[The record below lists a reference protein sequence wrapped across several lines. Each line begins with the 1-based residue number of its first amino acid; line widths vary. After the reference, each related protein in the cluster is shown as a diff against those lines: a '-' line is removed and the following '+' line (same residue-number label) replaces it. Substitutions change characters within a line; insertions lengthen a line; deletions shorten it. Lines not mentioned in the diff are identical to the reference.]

1 MLTATGWLLLI
12 SSALLVAAGRVFGAA
27 ELLAVGIAGTT
38 VAVFSVAYVRV
49 RQPLRVT
56 ARSLRPLQVHVGD
69 DCQVSIELSNPSR
82 LRSPVLQL
90 ADSHSFSTESPSDRT
105 QDRMQD
111 HVQDRTQDRIQ
122 DRVRLPETLVAPVSG
137 RGEMIIS
144 YRLPTVRRG
153 LLETGPL
160 ALTVTDPLGISTR
173 RLESGGH
180 AEALVY
186 PTVFPVRP
194 PPRLPGNTFDAVR
207 RSPMAHS
214 GDELYGLRP
223 FQRGDDPR
231 RIHWRSSAHH
241 DELIV
246 RQLEEFSHTH
256 TTVLLDTRADLS
268 DFELGAGAGERFEAM
283 VSAAASICRA
293 SQHRGDQV
301 RLVTT
306 ADFDS
311 GHGSDSAHLHDI
323 YRHLALASPRFGSLL
338 GAVEW
343 LSRGQSGGLVVL
355 VAASVDGTEPG
366 SLTSLG
372 SHFSSKTVVLFAGG
386 RPAPPAPPEQP
397 PPAFIPGTSLLLVD
411 EPLGFADAWAAH
423 TASGENAPVMSSP
436 VESTAPTAPDSR

>member
-1 MLTATGWLLLI
+1 MLTATGWLLFI
-12 SSALLVAAGRVFGAA
+12 CSALLVAAGRVFGSS
-27 ELLAVGIAGTT
+27 ELLAVGIAGAA
-38 VAVFSVAYVRV
+38 VAILSVAYVRI
-49 RQPLRVT
+49 RQPLRAT

-69 DCQVSIELSNPSR
+69 DCQVRIELSNPSR
-82 LRSPVLQL
+82 LRSPVVRF
-90 ADSHSFSTESPSDRT
+90 ADSQTFSTESSSDYF
-105 QDRMQD
+105 QSPDM
-111 HVQDRTQDRIQ
+111 
-122 DRVRLPETLVAPVSG
+122 LVAPISG
-137 RGEMIIS
+137 RDEMTVA
-144 YRLPTVRRG
+144 YRLPTVKRG
-153 LLETGPL
+153 HLKTGPL
-160 ALTVTDPLGISTR
+160 ALTLTDPLGISTR
-173 RLESGGH
+173 RFESGEH

-186 PTVFPVRP
+186 PTVFPIKP

-207 RSPMAHS
+207 RSPMAQS

-246 RQLEEFSHTH
+246 RQFEEFSHTH
-256 TTVLLDTRADLS
+256 TTVLLDTRSVLL
-268 DFELGAGAGERFEAM
+268 DFESHVGDGERFEAM

-311 GHGSDSAHLHDI
+311 GYGSDSAHLHKI
-323 YRHLALASPRFGSLL
+323 YGHLTLVSPDVGSLF

-343 LSRGQSGGLVVL
+343 LSRGQGGGLVVL
-355 VAASVDGTEPG
+355 VAAAVDGTEPG

-386 RPAPPAPPEQP
+386 ERAQPEQP
-397 PPAFIPGTSLLLVD
+397 PPAFIPGTTLLMV
-411 EPLGFADAWAAH
+411 ENPLGFADAWGTH
-423 TASGENAPVMSSP
+423 TASSEDPSIAPISADQ
-436 VESTAPTAPDSR
+436 TAPNRRP

>member
-12 SSALLVAAGRVFGAA
+12 ASALLVAAGQVFGSS
-27 ELLAVGIAGTT
+27 ELLAVGIAGAA
-38 VAVFSVAYVRV
+38 VAILSVAYVRV

-56 ARSLRPLQVHVGD
+56 ARLLKPLQVHVGD
-69 DCQVSIELSNPSR
+69 DCQVRIELTNPSS

-90 ADSHSFSTESPSDRT
+90 ADSHTFSTESSSDHF
-105 QDRMQD
+105 QSPDD
-111 HVQDRTQDRIQ
+111 
-122 DRVRLPETLVAPVSG
+122 LLAAPISG
-137 RGEMIIS
+137 RDEMTVA
-144 YRLPTVRRG
+144 YRLPTAKRG
-153 LLETGPL
+153 HLKTGPL
-160 ALTVTDPLGISTR
+160 TLTLTDPLGISSR
-173 RLESGGH
+173 RFESGEP

-186 PTVFPVRP
+186 PTVFPIKP

-207 RSPMAHS
+207 RSPMAQS

-246 RQLEEFSHTH
+246 RQFEEFSHTH
-256 TTVLLDTRADLS
+256 TTVLLDTRAVLL
-268 DFELGAGAGERFEAM
+268 DFESRVGDGERFEAM

-311 GHGSDSAHLHDI
+311 GYGSDSAHLHKI
-323 YRHLALASPRFGSLL
+323 YGHLTLVSPDVGSLF

-343 LSRGQSGGLVVL
+343 LSRGQGGGLVVL

-372 SHFSSKTVVLFAGG
+372 SHFSSKTVVLFAGAE
-386 RPAPPAPPEQP
+386 PTEPEQLP
-397 PPAFIPGTSLLLVD
+397 PSFIPGTALLLVD
-411 EPLGFADAWAAH
+411 KPPGFADAWAGH
-423 TASGENAPVMSSP
+423 TASSEDPSIAPNP
-436 VESTAPTAPDSR
+436 AESTASKTRP

>member
-1 MLTATGWLLLI
+1 MLTATGWLLFI
-12 SSALLVAAGRVFGAA
+12 FSALLVAAGRVFGSS
-27 ELLAVGIAGTT
+27 ELLGVGIAGAA
-38 VAVFSVAYVRV
+38 VATLSVAYVRV

-56 ARSLRPLQVHVGD
+56 ARSLRPLQLHVGD
-69 DCQVSIELSNPSR
+69 DCQVRIELANPSN

-90 ADSHSFSTESPSDRT
+90 ADSHTFSTESASDYF
-105 QDRMQD
+105 QSPDM
-111 HVQDRTQDRIQ
+111 
-122 DRVRLPETLVAPVSG
+122 LVAPISG
-137 RGEMIIS
+137 RDEMTVA
-144 YRLPTVRRG
+144 YRLPTAKRG
-153 LLETGPL
+153 HLKTGPL
-160 ALTVTDPLGISTR
+160 ALTLSDPLGISTR
-173 RLESGGH
+173 RFESGEP

-207 RSPMAHS
+207 RSPMAQS

-246 RQLEEFSHTH
+246 RQFEEFSHTH
-256 TTVLLDTRADLS
+256 TTVLLDTRAVLLE
-268 DFELGAGAGERFEAM
+268 FESTVGDGERFEAM

-311 GHGSDSAHLHDI
+311 GYGSDSAHLHKIYGHLSLVSPDI
-323 YRHLALASPRFGSLL
+323 GSLF

-343 LSRGQSGGLVVL
+343 LSRGQGGGLVVL

-372 SHFSSKTVVLFAGG
+372 SHFSSKTVVLFAGAE
-386 RPAPPAPPEQP
+386 PAQPEQLTP
-397 PPAFIPGTSLLLVD
+397 TFIPGTTLLLVD
-411 EPLGFADAWAAH
+411 KPLGFADAWAAH
-423 TASGENAPVMSSP
+423 TASSEDPSVAPNP
-436 VESTAPTAPDSR
+436 AESTAHNPRP